1 MESRLPT
8 KQEIVAQ
15 ATERPITQAEASDL
29 TSAES
34 NLTGRGPGRGGPAA
48 TAQSLRD
55 LQRNLGAPGGSGASM
70 EAKLPATEQ
79 LEADFT
85 EGRPITQAEASAVAS
100 AESSITGRGPIKG
113 GPAST
118 AQSVHDRQQL
128 GTQ

>member
-8 KQEIVAQ
+8 KEEIVAQ

-29 TSAES
+29 TSAEA
-34 NLTGRGPGRGGPAA
+34 NLTGRGPVKGGPAA

-55 LQRNLGAPGGSGASM
+55 RQRSLRASGASM
-70 EAKLPATEQ
+70 EAKLPDTEQ